1 MFAENACTSSDHL
14 GRSQARML
22 IGPRPDAVC
31 SLTGP
36 SENVGTYGPSFGPLC
51 TVTFEVERERAP
63 SKNIQRPGGA
73 Q

>member
-1 MFAENACTSSDHL
+1 
-14 GRSQARML
+14 ML

-51 TVTFEVERERAP
+51 TVTFLAERERAP
-63 SKNIQRPGGA
+63 ERKVPAAHRHPARPETQARSMKGKHPGP
-73 Q
+73 